1 VRSLHLHR
9 QAVQPRLVSRSVG
22 CPPPHVER
30 QALAFGKYM
39 FKPVPATSWPELVA
53 RRGRRRTYDT
63 SHQVKKSVFS
73 KTRLHILSRFQIVT
87 VEVTLVAKRSSM
99 LVIMREVSG
108 SIPTVM
114 HNF

>member
-1 VRSLHLHR
+1 MRRSVPLRVRSLHLHR

-39 FKPVPATSWPELVA
+39 LKPVPATSWPELVA

-63 SHQVKKSVFS
+63 SHQVKKSVVS
-73 KTRLHILSRFQIVT
+73 EKTIHIPSRFNIET
-87 VEVTLVAKRSSM
+87 EEVMFVA
-99 LVIMREVSG
+99 
-108 SIPTVM
+108 
-114 HNF
+114 